1 VCVDCHSC
9 WSRVDRDA
17 FPDSPALTGQGTALT
32 PAVRQDGTG
41 GQADRVSLLA
51 GEQDYFGLFCATT
64 LILRVIVAIMH
75 DGLS

>member
-1 VCVDCHSC
+1 
-9 WSRVDRDA
+9 
-17 FPDSPALTGQGTALT
+17 LTGQGTALT

-41 GQADRVSLLA
+41 SQADRVSLLTD
-51 GEQDYFGLFCATT
+51 EHDYFGLFCATT

>member
-1 VCVDCHSC
+1 
-9 WSRVDRDA
+9 
-17 FPDSPALTGQGTALT
+17 LTGQGTALT